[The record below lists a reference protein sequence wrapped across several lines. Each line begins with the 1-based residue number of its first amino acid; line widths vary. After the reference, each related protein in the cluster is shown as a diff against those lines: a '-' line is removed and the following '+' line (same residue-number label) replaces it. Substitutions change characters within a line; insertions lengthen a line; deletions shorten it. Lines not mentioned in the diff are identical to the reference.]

1 MVRIIGKGVLKPYCQ
16 TLRIDEPVLASGMYE
31 LLKLPETYRD
41 NIVAVRD
48 GKVLQLDENV
58 NDSDEIV
65 LFVSVMGG

>member
-16 TLRIDEPVLASGMYE
+16 TIEIDEPVLTSGLYE

-48 GKVLQLDENV
+48 GKVMPLYETV